1 MIIGDMEIRLRADI
15 ARLQRDMDDARRIV
29 GGAVNGIAEM
39 AKMARGAL
47 IGMAAGISFAAL
59 LHQVVDAQREFDK
72 LNASLITATGST
84 ANAALAFKTLQ
95 SFASTTPY
103 SVQEATEAFIKMRNL
118 GLDPSERALR
128 SYGNTAAAMGKGLN
142 QMVEAVADAA
152 TGEFERLKEFG
163 ITAKQNGDR
172 VALTFKGMTANI
184 GNNAKEIQ
192 DYLRKIGE
200 TDFGGGMELRAAT
213 LDGAISNLGDTWQSV
228 LRTIASNGIGEA
240 MLSGVLAV
248 SGALQDLG
256 AIFDAVG
263 GAAGKEGQAV
273 KEATGVHAILTTTF
287 EALAVVGTNI
297 AYVFQTIGK
306 DIGAFAA
313 QAVTLF
319 DGGFKGLVNGSTLQQ
334 VQDIG
339 RARVAE
345 AEEERKAV
353 DAKSV
358 AILGAAQKSQAA
370 QDAETANLKKNTT
383 DRLAQFQI
391 VLTDEQKRDKAL
403 NDTLDLRNRL
413 NGVNAQTAGELT
425 KLKTALDTGAISQAE
440 YNRYVAQVNKDAR
453 ENSTVYKNA
462 VKQIDLQTSA
472 LQRQAAA
479 RAFDNQ
485 QAQLQIDF
493 LKRTGQLNDE
503 DAINKAA
510 DADLRALRDQRDA
523 LEAQKKL
530 QGGKIDNLAKVK
542 ELQGQIDQ
550 VGRDVDARELKRG
563 NDLFELD
570 QKRYREAAGNYADL
584 LEAAQAQSKA
594 QQDAVRDGQDEIDM
608 LGMTS
613 KQIAEVTAQR
623 MRDRAALLEF
633 NAVVQDAVDLSGR
646 WGDESRK
653 QAEALRAQAGQ
664 VIAREEVSRQK
675 ELWGEVEN
683 TAHDTFIS
691 IFDSGKSAFD
701 RLRDTLKNGLLELL
715 YQLTVKQWVINIG
728 ASVSGSGGAAGAAGS
743 AVSSGF
749 GSAIGN
755 GLGITGALSSFGGFA
770 ATGFM
775 NTVAGAGLSSGLS
788 AAGALMSNGS
798 IASGLGMGAGA
809 LGPYAL
815 AAAAIYSLAKG
826 LDHSGTPHTGGASS
840 VDQYGN
846 VSTVGAESLNFEKT
860 AVSSATNQ
868 FTAGIATS
876 VASILNSTAAT
887 FGQKV
892 GYAAS
897 TAFADDSSSDGAWG
911 GLKISKDGQK
921 VLDWQDTRTS
931 RWAPKEFADGEEG
944 QKQYLAEVSKSV
956 RATLD
961 DIGLPSWAA
970 KMLDQLGDA
979 PALED
984 LSKTVDAIN
993 ATEKALAVMG
1003 ERLVGFSSLSD
1014 DAVSALVSAAGGI
1027 DALATNAGTYYDAF
1041 YSDAEKTKA
1050 LSDQVADALAK
1061 VGMAMPATRDEYR
1074 AQVEAQIALGTA
1086 GATGAAALLG
1096 VASAIDQ
1103 LYPAAQSAMKSLEQ
1117 IADERKGLQDQLDE
1131 LTMSSVKLL
1140 EKQRDALDESNRALF
1155 DQVQAVK
1162 DQAAA
1167 LQAMKDS
1174 ASTLL
1179 GDVDGAFS
1187 VLQRVVDR
1195 EKKAV
1200 QTSVDAHTAAVSK
1213 LQSLSQSLRGALDS
1227 IKSPDQQV
1235 MARAA
1240 AQSQIR
1246 SVLASVKAGGQLPD
1260 ADSLKDALSEVSKDS
1275 TDQFGTYQDYL
1286 KDLYQTQSDIAAL
1299 GNVTDDQLSVEQ
1311 KALKAA
1317 QDQLDSLDEQLA
1329 KAQEQVE
1336 LLKGINTNG
1345 LTLIDAMTALTSAV
1359 LAAQN
1364 NPIVSATSAIN
1375 NAYQQYLGRTPDS
1388 AGLEWWQNAA
1398 ANGAPVSQI
1407 VDGIKGSTEA
1417 TLNTLYKDVLGRAPD
1432 AEGLAFWM
1440 KAYGSTMDEAEKADW
1455 LKAAQKD
1462 PGYNIPGFATGGDFA
1477 GGWRLVGEN
1486 GPELEAT
1493 GPARIFNASQTSSL
1507 MSRLASP
1514 SNNNDVLVA
1523 EVKALRQE
1531 IAQLRT
1537 NNSAENVAQVKQLQA
1552 TVDLL
1557 TRVIYGGDAIQTKAA
1572 S

>member
-15 ARLQRDMDDARRIV
+15 ARLQRDMDDARRVV

-47 IGMAAGISFAAL
+47 VAMAAGISFAAFV
-59 LHQVVDAQREFDK
+59 HQVVDAQREFDK

-84 ANAALAFKTLQ
+84 ANAAAAFKALQ
-95 SFASTTPY
+95 SFAATTPY

-118 GLDPSERALR
+118 GMDPSERALR

-200 TDFGGGMELRAAT
+200 TDFGGGMELRAST

-228 LRTIASNGIGEA
+228 LRTISSNGIGEA

-256 AIFDAVG
+256 AILGAVG

-273 KEATGVHAILTTTF
+273 KEATGLHMVLTTTF
-287 EALAVVGTNI
+287 EALALVGTNI

-313 QAVTLF
+313 QAVMLF
-319 DGGFKGLVNGSTLQQ
+319 NGGMKGLVDGSSMKA

-353 DAKSV
+353 DQKSE
-358 AILGAAQKSQAA
+358 AILGAAAKAQAA
-370 QDAETANLKKNTT
+370 QDAETANLKQNTT
-383 DRLAQFQI
+383 DRLAQFQL

-403 NDTLDLRNRL
+403 NDTLELRNRL

-440 YNRYVAQVNKDAR
+440 YNRYVMQVNKEAR
-453 ENSTVYKNA
+453 ENTTVYKNA

-472 LQRQAAA
+472 LQRQAAV

-503 DAINKAA
+503 DAINKSA
-510 DADLRALRDQRDA
+510 DADLKAMRDQRDA

-530 QGGKIDNLAKVK
+530 QAGKIDNLAKVK

-550 VGRDVDARELKRG
+550 IGRDLDARELKRG

-570 QKRYREAAGNYADL
+570 QKRYREAAANYADL
-584 LEAAQAQSKA
+584 LEGAQAQSKA
-594 QQDAVRDGQDEIDM
+594 QQDAVRDGQDEIEM

-623 MRDRAALLEF
+623 MRDRAVLLDF
-633 NAVVQDAVDLSGR
+633 NAVVQDAIDLSGR

-664 VIAREEVSRQK
+664 VITKEEISRQK

-715 YQLTVKQWVINIG
+715 YQMTVKQWIINIG
-728 ASVSGSGGAAGAAGS
+728 ASVSGSGAAAGAAGS

-755 GLGITGALSSFGGFA
+755 GLGITGALSGFGGFA

-775 NTVAGAGLSSGLS
+775 NTVAGTGLSSGLS
-788 AAGALMSNGS
+788 AAGALISNGS
-798 IASGLGMGAGA
+798 VASGLGMGAGA

-815 AAAAIYSLAKG
+815 AAAAIYSLAKS
-826 LDHSGTPHTGGASS
+826 LDHSGTPHTGAASS
-840 VDQYGN
+840 A
-846 VSTVGAESLNFEKT
+846 SAAGAQSIDAGTLGLQHIDTSEETRK
-860 AVSSATNQ
+860 
-868 FTAGIATS
+868 FTAQIATS
-876 VASILNSTAAT
+876 VASMLDSTATT
-887 FGQKV
+887 FGKTA
-892 GYAAS
+892 GYTAA
-897 TAFADDSSSDGAWG
+897 TAFADDSSKDGAWG
-911 GLKISKDGQK
+911 ALIISNLNGIVSQWGDAN
-921 VLDWQDTRTS
+921 S
-931 RWAPKEFADGEEG
+931 RWAPSVFADGAEG
-944 QKQYLAEVSKSV
+944 QQQYLDSVSASV
-956 RATLD
+956 RAALD
-961 DIGLPSWAA
+961 KIGLPSWAES
-970 KMLDQLGDA
+970 MLDALGDA

-984 LSKTVDAIN
+984 LAKTVDAIN
-993 ATEKALAVMG
+993 ATEKALAAIG

-1014 DAVSALVSAAGGI
+1014 DAVSALIKASGGI
-1027 DALATNAGTYYDAF
+1027 DTLTANVNAYYDAF
-1041 YSDAEKTKA
+1041 YSDSEKTKV
-1050 LSDQVADALAK
+1050 LSDQVSDALQK
-1061 VGMAMPATRDEYR
+1061 VGLALPATRDEYR
-1074 AQVEAQIALGTA
+1074 AQVEAQIALGSA
-1086 GATGAAALLG
+1086 GAPATAALLG
-1096 VASAIDQ
+1096 VASAIDR
-1103 LYPAAQSAMKSLEQ
+1103 LYPASQTATKSLQQVVE
-1117 IADERKGLQDQLDE
+1117 EREDLQGQLDE
-1131 LTMSSVKLL
+1131 LTMSSTQLL
-1140 EKQRDALDESNRALF
+1140 VKQRDALDESNRALF
-1155 DQVQAVK
+1155 DQVQAIK
-1162 DQAAA
+1162 SAQAAVG
-1167 LQAMKDS
+1167 D
-1174 ASTLL
+1174 LL

-1187 VLQRVVDR
+1187 VLQKVVDR
-1195 EKKAV
+1195 EKAAV
-1200 QTSVDAHTAAVSK
+1200 QTTVNAHTAAATK
-1213 LQSLSQSLRGALDS
+1213 LQSLSQSLRGTLDS
-1227 IKSPDQQV
+1227 LKSPDQRLAERAVGQAQIRAALAI
-1235 MARAA
+1235 ARA
-1240 AQSQIR
+1240 
-1246 SVLASVKAGGQLPD
+1246 GGPLPSSD
-1260 ADSLKDALSEVSKDS
+1260 KLQDALRAVTQDATS
-1275 TDQFGTYQDYL
+1275 QFSSYADYL
-1286 KDLYQTQSDIAAL
+1286 RDLAQTQSDIAQL
-1299 GNVTDDQLSVEQ
+1299 GDLTDDQLSVEQ
-1311 KALKAA
+1311 KALAAA
-1317 QDQLDSLDEQLA
+1317 QDQLDRLDA
-1329 KAQEQVE
+1329 IV
-1336 LLKGINTNG
+1336 TNG
-1345 LTLIDAMTALTSAV
+1345 QAQVDAVNGQSVATLSLAQAIAGLQTALGSARG
-1359 LAAQN
+1359 N
-1364 NPIVSATSAIN
+1364 SYVSATSSIADV
-1375 NAYQQYLGRTPDS
+1375 YMQLLGRTPDA
-1388 AGLEWWQNAA
+1388 AGLAYWQKAA
-1398 ANGAPVSQI
+1398 AGGMSITQIRALIEDSAEYKKLNGV
-1407 VDGIKGSTEA
+1407 
-1417 TLNTLYKDVLGRAPD
+1417 
-1432 AEGLAFWM
+1432 
-1440 KAYGSTMDEAEKADW
+1440 
-1455 LKAAQKD
+1455 
-1462 PGYNIPGFATGGDFA
+1462 PGFAAGGDF
-1477 GGWRLVGEN
+1477 GGGVRLVGEV
-1486 GPELEAT
+1486 GPEVEAT
-1493 GPARIFNASQTSSL
+1493 GASRIHSTRNL
-1507 MSRLASP
+1507 I
-1514 SNNNDVLVA
+1514 D
-1523 EVKALRQE
+1523 ALRSPQSNSGALLAELKAVRQE
-1531 IAQLRT
+1531 LAQLRT

-1557 TRVIYGGDAIQTKAA
+1557 TRVIYGGDAIQTKVV